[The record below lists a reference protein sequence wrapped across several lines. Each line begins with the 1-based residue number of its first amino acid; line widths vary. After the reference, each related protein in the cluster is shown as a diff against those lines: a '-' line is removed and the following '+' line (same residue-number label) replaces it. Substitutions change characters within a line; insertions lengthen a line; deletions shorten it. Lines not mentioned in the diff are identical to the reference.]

1 MQAHRENWV
10 ATILIVEDDQRTAKY
25 IQQNLAD
32 AGHTC
37 IIESAGENATETA
50 KAHGCDLLIL
60 DIMLPGTSGFE
71 VCRRFRRDPDLY
83 MMPILILTAMKG
95 DEELHHGLAQ
105 GADDYIVKPFD
116 INNLIHRMEALLRV
130 SADRAGQDPVANM
143 PAAGATKREVQRRVS
158 LREKFA
164 LAYIELLHIREFARQ
179 YGEDSRSKAI
189 RHLGRAIQQA
199 GRNFPAP
206 SFFCSHMGGGH
217 FVCVL
222 PPAKASAY
230 CDLVR
235 QVWEQHL
242 ERFYAS
248 VGHAQAYAAATRGE
262 SSSPLLDVLIC
273 LTSRDPKEVGA
284 PHELF
289 EILSQLRAKASVAH
303 KGGVYVDRRGVNE

>member
-1 MQAHRENWV
+1 M
-10 ATILIVEDDQRTAKY
+10 ATILIVEDDQRTARY
-25 IQQNLAD
+25 IQQHLSD

-37 IIESAGENATETA
+37 VIEPAGERATETA
-50 KAHGCDLLIL
+50 KEHHCDLLIL

-71 VCRRFRRDPDLY
+71 VCRRFRRDADLY

-130 SADRAGQDPVANM
+130 SADRAGQDRVADM

-179 YGEDSRSKAI
+179 YGEESRSRAI
-189 RHLGRAIQQA
+189 RHLGRAIQQS
-199 GRNFPAP
+199 GRNFPAET
-206 SFFCSHMGGGH
+206 FFCGHMGGGH

-222 PPAKASAY
+222 PPEKASRY
-230 CDLVR
+230 CKLVR
-235 QVWEQHL
+235 KVWVQHL
-242 ERFYAS
+242 ENFYGS
-248 VGHAQAYAAATRGE
+248 IGHSQAYAAASRGE
-262 SSSPLLDVLIC
+262 ASIPLLDVLIC
-273 LTSRDPKEVGA
+273 LTVRDPKEVAA

-289 EILSQLRAKASVAH
+289 EILSQLRANASLTH
-303 KGGVYVDRRGVNE
+303 KGGVHIDRRGVTG

>member
-1 MQAHRENWV
+1 V
-10 ATILIVEDDQRTAKY
+10 AIILIVEDDQRTAEY
-25 IQQNLAD
+25 LREHLSD

-37 IIESAGENATETA
+37 VSEPAGERSLEVA
-50 KAHGCDLLIL
+50 KENHCDLLIL

-71 VCRRFRRDPDLY
+71 VCRRFRRDPELY
-83 MMPILILTAMKG
+83 MMPIIMLTAMKG

-130 SADRAGQDPVANM
+130 SQDRGGEDPLVSM

-164 LAYIELLHIREFARQ
+164 IAYAEVLHIREFARQ
-179 YGEDSRSKAI
+179 YGEDCRSKAI

-199 GRNFPAP
+199 GRNFPGEA
-206 SFFCSHMGGGH
+206 FFCGHMGGGH

-222 PPAKASAY
+222 PPPKAKAY
-230 CDLVR
+230 CDLV
-235 QVWEQHL
+235 QHVWGQHL
-242 ERFYAS
+242 EHFYES
-248 VGHAQAYAAATRGE
+248 TGHSQAYASAMRGE
-262 SSSPLLDVLIC
+262 SSIPLLDVLIC
-273 LTSRDPKEVGA
+273 LTVCDPKEVAA

-289 EILSQLRAKASVAH
+289 EVLSQLRAKAFAGC
-303 KGGVYVDRRGVNE
+303 KGGVYVDRRGKTG